1 MTANILSNERE
12 QVVDISFDS
21 PRKIDWIVKE
31 DPQLQAEL
39 NDLADQGKELS
50 SKVVNKV
57 VARIKKL

>member
-12 QVVDISFDS
+12 QVVDISLDS